1 MNVERKINLF
11 TIGCSSY
18 NVEYL
23 IHRLNIN
30 EINAV
35 VDVRSIPYSRHTPQ
49 YNADVLKKVLKKN
62 HIIYMDFSKE
72 FGARR
77 EEKEAYVNNQ
87 VSFARVMDLPIF
99 KQGVVRI
106 KKGLNSGYRIA
117 LMCTEKNP
125 ENCHRFSLVAR
136 GIEKKANICSM
147 HILADGSAVSK
158 ESIENK
164 LLESMSITED
174 LFDQKT
180 PIDKLYER
188 LEKNVAYSINEDD
201 YDD

>member
-1 MNVERKINLF
+1 MMEERINLF

-23 IHRLNIN
+23 IRRLKQN
-30 EINAV
+30 EINV
-35 VDVRSIPYSRHTPQ
+35 IVDVRSVPYSKHTPQ
-49 YNADVLKKVLKKN
+49 YNADVLKKVLQRN
-62 HIIYMDFSKE
+62 HILYMDFSKE

-77 EEKEAYVNNQ
+77 DEKEVYVNNQ
-87 VSFARVMDLPIF
+87 VSFERVMELPIF
-99 KQGVVRI
+99 GKGVERI
-106 KKGLNSGYRIA
+106 KKGLESKYRIA
-117 LMCTEKNP
+117 LMCTEKDP
-125 ENCHRFSLVAR
+125 EKCHRFSLVAR

-147 HILADGSAVSK
+147 HILADGTAVSK
-158 ESIENK
+158 ENIENR

-174 LFDQKT
+174 LFEQKT

-188 LEKNVAYSINEDD
+188 LEKNVAYSINEED